1 MPIHFRFNGG
11 PAISR
16 KKLRVDIKWVQNMFS
31 QRQVFLASWHTKSVS
46 RPLDLGHRPEKS
58 WFKQKEKRG
67 ITVLALL
74 RIANSKKP
82 V

>member
-1 MPIHFRFNGG
+1 ML
-11 PAISR
+11 S
-16 KKLRVDIKWVQNMFS
+16 L
-31 QRQVFLASWHTKSVS
+31 RQVILASWHTKSVS

>member
-11 PAISR
+11 PAVSR
-16 KKLRVDIKWVQNMFS
+16 KTLNERKKCMLS
-31 QRQVFLASWHTKSVS
+31 QRQVIVASWHTKSDS